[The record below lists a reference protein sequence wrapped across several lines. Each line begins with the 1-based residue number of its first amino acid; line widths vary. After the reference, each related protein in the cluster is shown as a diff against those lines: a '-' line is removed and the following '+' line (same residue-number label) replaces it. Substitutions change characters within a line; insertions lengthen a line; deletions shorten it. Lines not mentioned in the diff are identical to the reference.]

1 MREHSAGESSQS
13 PNQVGCPCRWVE
25 EQFREHPEGFW
36 SPGLQDYL
44 DFADRIRK
52 DFAEEL
58 QELEA
63 GDAVPAN
70 MLSNGKV

>member
-1 MREHSAGESSQS
+1 MKLNPYLLRL
-13 PNQVGCPCRWVE
+13 PCRWVE

-44 DFADRIRK
+44 EFADRIRK
-52 DFAEEL
+52 DFAQEL

-63 GDAVPAN
+63 GDDVSSH
-70 MLSNGKV
+70 MLSNGEL